1 VLKSNLRKK
10 LIKDRKLKKKNI
22 KISLNSFYNFV
33 KKYNIKNKII
43 GGYYPVNSEIDDLSI
58 LKDLNDK
65 NISIS
70 LPVIGNNFNMNF
82 YKWSFNDILYLNKYG
97 IPEPKKILLVYP
109 DIILVPLLAFDKR
122 MYRLGY
128 GGGFYDRYIEKVS
141 KIKNSIF
148 IGLAY
153 SFQKILSIPNNKFDK
168 KLNAIITEK
177 YILK

>member
-1 VLKSNLRKK
+1 
-10 LIKDRKLKKKNI
+10 
-22 KISLNSFYNFV
+22 
-33 KKYNIKNKII
+33 
-43 GGYYPVNSEIDDLSI
+43 
-58 LKDLNDK
+58 
-65 NISIS
+65 
-70 LPVIGNNFNMNF
+70 MNF